1 MKQFVY
7 CYNNTFLAAPMAYI
21 LQQNSIVDTEFC
33 CKNTH
38 HRNDYEKDPYDLIG
52 NDPNVDIVEPFVHE
66 FIRIIESKKDRKS
79 LPKLDALLST
89 KTFDV
94 GVLGLSYG
102 QWNIEEKWDRED
114 IKLVSCQLADSRA
127 EAKLFFDVYKRRK
140 LKSWGH
146 IKESIRRHCRDHHYD
161 DNEYRETLYKNNIDF
176 AKKLYDNNEL
186 LYKWQL
192 DTLFHS
198 SYKEIFTLDRENEI
212 IEEDHKV
219 IANNHL
225 SNLFRKSQT
234 QRFHIPNML
243 TMDLEEVCDYL
254 GWNAEVKWNTEKKMY
269 NELEYFKK
277 YVERVVND

>member
-21 LQQNSIVDTEFC
+21 LQQNSIVDTEFG

-52 NDPNVDIVEPFVHE
+52 NDPTVDIVEPFIHE
-66 FIRIIESKKDRKS
+66 FIRIIESQKNRKS
-79 LPKLDALLST
+79 LSRLDALLST

-102 QWNIEEKWDRED
+102 QWQIEQKWDRED
-114 IKLVSCQLADSRA
+114 IKLVSCQLADSKF
-127 EAKLFFDVYKRRK
+127 EAKLFFDVYKKRR
-140 LKSWGH
+140 LKSWEH
-146 IKESIRRHCRDHHYD
+146 TEEAFRCHCRDHHYND
-161 DNEYRETLYKNNIDF
+161 DEYRETLYKNNIDF

-212 IEEDHKV
+212 REYDHNV
-219 IANNHL
+219 IAKNHL
-225 SNLFRKSQT
+225 SNCFRKSQP

-254 GWNAEVKWNTEKKMY
+254 GWNTEEKMY
-269 NELEYFKK
+269 DELKYFKK
-277 YVERVVND
+277 FVEKYIND